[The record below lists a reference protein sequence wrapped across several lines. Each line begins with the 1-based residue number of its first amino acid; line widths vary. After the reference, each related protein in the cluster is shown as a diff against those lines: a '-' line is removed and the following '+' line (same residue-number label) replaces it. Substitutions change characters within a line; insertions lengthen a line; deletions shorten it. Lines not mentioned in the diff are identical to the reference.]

1 MLLIGSR
8 ALVSYG
14 FERKP
19 KDWDYIATQTE
30 YDNFSEINKEK
41 IVLVTPKKYGY
52 VVYMQGS
59 DPIEI
64 EIVEKRPSTQ
74 VLMDNW
80 ETWFPYYS
88 GRGFMASLGL
98 LYALKMSH
106 RFLKNSPHFLKTM
119 RDIKEIE
126 AKGWHECNGIPSHL
140 KDWFKMRE
148 KETYDYSHPSL
159 NKKKK
164 DFFVDDFYVY
174 DHDSI
179 HAVVA
184 LNELPAFNYFKE
196 DTAEVKCSKEKF
208 FNECSED
215 VRLAAVY
222 EESAVL
228 ALERHQIPNDFR
240 PSPEKSF
247 LISLEKVCTG
257 ITSGWFREYAWRN
270 YHKVIDLY
278 HKQGKDK
285 YVTLFK
291 QAIDNGLKPQI
302 Q

>member
-1 MLLIGSR
+1 MLLVGSR
-8 ALVSYG
+8 ALITYG
-14 FERKP
+14 FERAP
-19 KDWDYIATQTE
+19 KDWDYISTQAE
-30 YDNFSEINKEK
+30 YEQFVKEHEAR
-41 IVLVTPKKYGY
+41 IVLITDKKWGHL
-52 VVYMQGS
+52 VYMQGS

-74 VLMDNW
+74 LLMDNW

-126 AKGWHECNGIPSHL
+126 AKGWFECNGIPSHL
-140 KDWFKMRE
+140 KEWFKMRE
-148 KETYDYSHPSL
+148 KETYNYSHPSL
-159 NKKKK
+159 NRKKK
-164 DFFVDDFYVY
+164 DFFVDDFYVF
-174 DHDSI
+174 DHDEI

-196 DTAEVKCSKEKF
+196 DAAEVKCSKEKF
-208 FNECSED
+208 FDCDESI
-215 VRLAAVY
+215 RLAAVY
-222 EESAVL
+222 EESCVL
-228 ALERHQIPNDFR
+228 ALERHQIPNHFY

-257 ITSGWFREYAWRN
+257 ITSGWFREFAWTN
-270 YHKVIDLY
+270 YDKVVDLY
-278 HKQGKDK
+278 QKRGKSN
-285 YVTLFK
+285 YVDLFK
-291 QAIDNGLKPQI
+291 QAIESGVIKPQ
-302 Q
+302 